1 LLSRGFRLTG
11 GDEIREVVKL
21 GLRTSNQH
29 LTLHYL
35 NSDQPKFA
43 IVVSKAVGGSVQRNL
58 LKRRARSALV
68 EIMRS
73 QPVSL
78 NAVLRLRPGS
88 AKASYAEFL
97 TSISSLVKK
106 ASN

>member
-1 LLSRGFRLTG
+1 MSRGFRLTG

-29 LTLHYL
+29 LTLHYMI
-35 NSDQPKFA
+35 SEQPKFA
-43 IVVSKAVGGSVQRNL
+43 IVVSRAVGGAVQRNL
-58 LKRRARSALV
+58 LKRRARSAIF
-68 EIMRS
+68 EIMS
-73 QPVSL
+73 VQPVGL

-97 TSISSLVKK
+97 TSISALIKK
-106 ASN
+106 ATQ